1 MWFARWRVKPQLAG
15 EPALGRGAWSARRI
29 HQYAGNVRERHGGR
43 TLLIDRNQMHAP
55 VARIG

>member
-1 MWFARWRVKPQLAG
+1 VKPQLAG
-15 EPALGRGAWSARRI
+15 EPALRRGAWSARRI

-43 TLLIDRNQMHAP
+43 TLLIDRNQMDAP